1 MIGQVLRNTV
11 EITDLGQLNI
21 YAYFIYLFI
30 LYVKYIYKNIYMSY
44 IYKIWVLPHHTQK
57 LSSKGTEGVEWQNI
71 KLREF

>member
-1 MIGQVLRNTV
+1 
-11 EITDLGQLNI
+11 
-21 YAYFIYLFI
+21 
-30 LYVKYIYKNIYMSY
+30 MSY